1 MKNIENWILS
11 WINSSENPW
20 KFKLKFDV
28 LGWKTLKSLAIAT
41 PQSNVNMIVLTF
53 FTCRDVYGKPD
64 CLEAQ
69 NTLIRTNV
77 SIHQSSQ
84 RGLVRLTSL
93 PIADVFHSRH
103 RYVFHYHSWDF
114 LVKIWC
120 RCEIFVLYNSLRK
133 KTKGK
138 LPAAGGKFWVSL
150 LENIMTLVVFCQIWN
165 EGGRSP
171 ATTFLDFFG
180 L

>member
-20 KFKLKFDV
+20 KFKLKFDF
-28 LGWKTLKSLAIAT
+28 LGWKTLKSFDKGNCDNPCDRETKLPKDRMSDSVVERGIC
-41 PQSNVNMIVLTF
+41 PVNMIVLTF

-114 LVKIWC
+114 
-120 RCEIFVLYNSLRK
+120 
-133 KTKGK
+133 
-138 LPAAGGKFWVSL
+138 
-150 LENIMTLVVFCQIWN
+150 
-165 EGGRSP
+165 
-171 ATTFLDFFG
+171 
-180 L
+180 